1 MIDLKITVTHRGSMQ
16 KWFSKLLEGLKGPK
30 GVKVGFPKGK
40 ASADLIS
47 IAVWNHEG
55 TSRGIPPRRFI
66 TAGIFKARG
75 KIRSQLRTIAKS
87 VVTLKLSMRSGLARV
102 GLAGQDAIQQQIAS
116 NMPPPNAPS
125 TVAQKG
131 SSSTLIDTGRLRQ
144 SATWDYDTK

>member
-1 MIDLKITVTHRGSMQ
+1 MIVVKVSTKRKGS
-16 KWFSKLLEGLKGPK
+16 LEAWYRKVQAGLKGPQA
-30 GVKVGFPKGK
+30 VKVGLPRGK
-40 ASADLIS
+40 ASGDLIA

-55 TSRGIPPRRFI
+55 TSRGIPPRRFV

-75 KIRSQLRTIAKS
+75 KIRGQLRTIAKAI
-87 VVTLKLSMRSGLARV
+87 VQAKATMKQGLARV
-102 GLAGQDAIQQQIAS
+102 GLAGQDAVQQQISS

-144 SATWDYDTK
+144 SITWDYDT